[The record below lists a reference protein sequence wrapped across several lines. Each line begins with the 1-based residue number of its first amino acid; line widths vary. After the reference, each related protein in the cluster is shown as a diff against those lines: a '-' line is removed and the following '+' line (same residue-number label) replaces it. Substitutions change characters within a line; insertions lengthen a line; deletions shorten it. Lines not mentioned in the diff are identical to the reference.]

1 MTWAARRGIGIKRPA
16 ESHFQEHRVQL
27 PNHQHAIVSKEKV
40 VDYFG
45 RNAQDR
51 TVWFIDNGADTP

>member
-1 MTWAARRGIGIKRPA
+1 MRPA